1 VNTQATISLLLY
13 IAIVCGFASV
23 LLALNPAI
31 QPERKGFGAR
41 FRFFLWRYALPG
53 WCMIEGALW
62 LQRGR
67 FYP

>member
-1 VNTQATISLLLY
+1 MNIKAAISLLLY
-13 IAIVCGFASV
+13 TVVACGFASV

-31 QPERKGFGAR
+31 QPERRGFGAR
-41 FRFFLWRYALPG
+41 FMFCLWRYALPG
-53 WCMIEGALW
+53 WCMIEAALW